1 MENSTYQN
9 KATATE
15 ESFWSMLGKENNEF
29 SIYIPRIQR
38 DYAQGRTDPAT
49 KQIRDKLVDD
59 MFDSIINHADDGQV
73 LDLNF
78 VYGNIEDDPGKG
90 SFIPIDGQQRLTTLF
105 LLHWYFAVYSGAID
119 NDPEAK
125 KRLLHF
131 RYETRNVTG
140 QFCKHLV
147 EDVRI
152 DLKNFDPNKRVS
164 DAVRNYYWFFSDFE
178 NDSSIKGMLVMID
191 SIHEKAM
198 DYQLSGVSLE
208 NVFNVL
214 TSDTAPIRFLY
225 LNIDDVGLT
234 DSIYIKMNARGKA
247 LTHFENFK
255 AQLRN
260 YLSDD
265 EDFANLFIGNI
276 NGIWSEFFWT
286 PEYRRNI
293 KDSATGKIVK
303 ETTFDSQMMKF
314 FRFIMLANY
323 IINVDNSLV
332 INNQR
337 KIRDS
342 LRYLNQE
349 QDYVFTS
356 RLFKDGFQSVYE
368 IIADGPVLNPKTFH
382 SIHKLLNILNRR
394 RQDTGSICF
403 LKYEEFNKA
412 YFDET
417 RFFLRLIGTSEERAL
432 TNEEQ
437 IILYAEYAFLIQ
449 YANEDGTFDKEAEL
463 TRWIRLIYNLVR
475 TTLNLQ
481 LDIFFG
487 MIRAINQMITD
498 GSALDCD
505 KYMSGLL
512 KRNYRQ
518 TTMFSFTEF
527 QVNEES
533 IKSILM
539 RNDPMWKEAIA
550 DSENTFMDGQTG
562 ALLSFSGLIE
572 EYDKQI
578 AAFEEAN
585 RDAVELPQDVK
596 ILAGVDS
603 NSKYYNSFMLYLEKF
618 KKLFD
623 VDGVRKELEDQSLF
637 RRALLCYGGGNS
649 YMLPPGKSIQSF
661 LDNTDRDVGFR
672 RLLRDEN
679 GGKRSLLKQ
688 LMDDINTTDPII
700 EQLNRIAECKTFD
713 EEERW
718 KQYFVKMPEIM
729 DSLAWDESKRDPDGQ
744 WVFAIPQRYIRRNN
758 NDDILILTRTQT
770 NSINRELYS
779 YVLFL
784 EARKKGLKVK
794 YHADYTDG
802 AEKYAVYTNKQDKE
816 IHIVY
821 KNNADI
827 SKYVFMAK
835 EIDDTEVIYYET
847 MDGMLDYLE
856 KTIKPDD
863 IDAEQ

>member
-38 DYAQGRTDPAT
+38 DYAQGRADQAT

-59 MFDSIINHADDGQV
+59 MFDSIINHSDDGNV

-78 VYGNIEDDPGKG
+78 VYGNIEEDSGKG

-119 NDPEAK
+119 NDPEVK

-152 DLKNFDPNKRVS
+152 DLQNLDPSKKVS
-164 DAVRNYYWFFSDFE
+164 DAIRNYYWFFSDFE

-191 SIHEKAM
+191 AIHEKAM
-198 DYQLSGVSLE
+198 GYDSAGVSLDDA
-208 NVFNVL
+208 FNVL
-214 TSDTAPIRFLY
+214 TSDNAPIRFLY

-260 YLSDD
+260 YLSAD
-265 EDFANLFIGNI
+265 EDFANLFIGNV
-276 NGIWSEFFWT
+276 NGVWSEFFWT

-293 KDSATGKIVK
+293 KDSVTGKVVK
-303 ETTFDSQMMKF
+303 ETSFDSQMMKF

-342 LRYLNQE
+342 LRNLNQE
-349 QDYVFTS
+349 QDYVFTA
-356 RLFKDGFQSVYE
+356 RLFKDGFQNVYE
-368 IIADGPVLNPKTFH
+368 ILADDPVLDSNTF
-382 SIHKLLNILNRR
+382 ININKLLNVLAKRKS
-394 RQDTGSICF
+394 DTGGICF
-403 LKYEEFNKA
+403 LKYEEFSKI

-437 IILYAEYAFLIQ
+437 IMLYAEYAFLIK
-449 YANEDGTFDKEAEL
+449 YANNDFTFDKEAEL

-487 MIRAINQMITD
+487 MIRAINQMIED
-498 GSALDCD
+498 GSALECD
-505 KYMSGLL
+505 NYMSKLI

-518 TTMFSFTEF
+518 TAMFSFTEF

-539 RNDPMWKEAIA
+539 RNDPIWKDLIS

-562 ALLSFSGLIE
+562 SLLAFSGLTE

-578 AAFEEAN
+578 ADFEDAN
-585 RDAVELPQDVK
+585 SDAVELSQDAG
-596 ILAGVDS
+596 ILAGIDR
-603 NSKYYNSFMLYLEKF
+603 NSSYYYAFATYLDKF
-618 KKLFD
+618 RMLFD
-623 VDGVRKELEDQSLF
+623 ENGVRKELENKSLL
-637 RRALLCYGGGNS
+637 RRALLCYGGGDS

-661 LDNTDRDVGFR
+661 LDNTDRDVGFK
-672 RLLRDEN
+672 RLLRDNN
-679 GGKRSLLKQ
+679 GGKRNILKN
-688 LMDDINTTDPII
+688 LMDDINTTDSIAD
-700 EQLNRIAECKTFD
+700 QLNRIIEQKSFAEED
-713 EEERW
+713 RW
-718 KQYFVKMPEIM
+718 KQYFITMPEII
-729 DSLAWDESKRDPDGQ
+729 DSLARDESKRDPDGQ
-744 WVFAIPQRYIRRNN
+744 WVFAIPQRYIRKNN
-758 NDDILILTRTQT
+758 NDDILLLTRTQT

-784 EARKKGLKVK
+784 EARKKNLDVK

-802 AEKYAVYTNKQDKE
+802 AEKYAVYTNKQEKE
-816 IHIVY
+816 IHIAY
-821 KNNADI
+821 KKKAAIN
-827 SKYVFMAK
+827 KYVFIAK
-835 EIDDTEVIYYET
+835 EIDDTEIIYYES
-847 MDGMLDYLE
+847 MDGILDYIE
-856 KTIKPDD
+856 KTIKLDYKD
-863 IDAEQ
+863 QQ